1 MLHTLIHVAQKC
13 VSVCMYG
20 NTEIHILTVS
30 WVVCVCVTCIKWSIV
45 MNIVVTMYLTILRF
59 IHVTLHRHTRLT
71 TLSECVFPCLYTYT
85 QTRICD
91 DVSRSYSIL
100 YMMYVGVYREG
111 KSERKREKESV
122 TAASLLPPD
131 LWRCMSLHSVLYM
144 LQHVRLEGV

>member
-1 MLHTLIHVAQKC
+1 M
-13 VSVCMYG
+13 
-20 NTEIHILTVS
+20 NT
-30 WVVCVCVTCIKWSIV
+30 
-45 MNIVVTMYLTILRF
+45 VVTMYLTILRF

-131 LWRCMSLHSVLYM
+131 L
-144 LQHVRLEGV
+144 